1 MLSNHQQTTLYS
13 SPWFSLVASPYI
25 GSDEPYY
32 VIQAPDCVCVIA
44 QTDDMQILL
53 VEQYRPTIQEKTIEL
68 PAGHI
73 EPGET
78 PKRAACRE
86 LLEETG
92 YYAATL
98 YSLGTIAPD
107 TGRLGNKLWCF
118 FGEDLSFIQKPT
130 EKDILNVTKCPTEGI
145 FNHIRNGRMI
155 HGQDIAAFFL
165 AVQKGKIAHVE
176 GSNDTQN

>member
-1 MLSNHQQTTLYS
+1 VLHDNQQTTIYS
-13 SPWFSLVASPYI
+13 SPWFSLVARPYV

-44 QTDDMQILL
+44 QTDDKQILL
-53 VEQYRPTIQEKTIEL
+53 VEQYRPTIREKTIEL

-73 EPGET
+73 ETGET
-78 PKRAACRE
+78 PRLAARRE

-92 YYAATL
+92 YRAATL

-118 FGEDLSFIQKPT
+118 FGEDLSFIQKPAD
-130 EKDILNVTKCPTEGI
+130 KDILKVTKCPPEGI
-145 FNHIRNGRMI
+145 FNHIRSGRMI
-155 HGQDIAAFFL
+155 HGQDIAALFL
-165 AVQKGKIAHVE
+165 AVQNGKIAHEE
-176 GSNDTQN
+176 GSNDT